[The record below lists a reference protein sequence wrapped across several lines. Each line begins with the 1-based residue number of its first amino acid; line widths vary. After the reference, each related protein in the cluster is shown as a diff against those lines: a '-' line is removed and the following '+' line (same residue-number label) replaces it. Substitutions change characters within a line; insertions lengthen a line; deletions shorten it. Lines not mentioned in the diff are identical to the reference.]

1 MIEFSVKGAGLD
13 KTTVF
18 LGWILFCELF
28 HPEGMSAGFI
38 FRNKNRNSS
47 INVVVKMIPTGSK
60 IIFAQNINTIT
71 GRCVF
76 GIVSVVECI
85 GTVK

>member
-1 MIEFSVKGAGLD
+1 
-13 KTTVF
+13 
-18 LGWILFCELF
+18 
-28 HPEGMSAGFI
+28 MSAGFT
-38 FRNKNRNSS
+38 FRDKNRNSS
-47 INVVVKMIPTGSK
+47 INVVVKIILRGSK
-60 IIFAQNINTIT
+60 IIFAQNFNTIT